1 LERAIVPA
9 RVTPRQE
16 RIAGHLGEG
25 RSAAQNGDW
34 VAASRSWIEAAKLG
48 SLDGANL
55 VSRTAAPHVK
65 QAADAG
71 DTEAQA
77 VLAGILMDF
86 FDESAFPMAA
96 GYAARAAG
104 AGSAEAQ
111 RTLGFMYDQ
120 GIGVEQDSG
129 RAAELWAE
137 ASRGGDGYA
146 AFNLAGLHR
155 KGEVLLSGEEECN
168 QLLILAAERGVIEA
182 GAVLGNRLAAVDR
195 DQEALTWYLWSAE
208 RGEPGSMF
216 AAACWYRDGIGTPRD
231 PVQAMR
237 WYFTMLDHGNGDGVH
252 EAIELAKSGMTD
264 EQIREAA
271 RLAGRPG
278 DAEATIHVLRRYRD
292 A

>member
-1 LERAIVPA
+1 MPA

-16 RIAGHLGEG
+16 RIAEHLSEG

-34 VAASRSWIEAAKLG
+34 VAASGAWIEAAKLG

-71 DTEAQA
+71 DVESQA
-77 VLAGILMDF
+77 VLAGILMDY

-96 GYAARAAG
+96 GYAARAAE

-111 RTLGFMYDQ
+111 RTLGFMYHQ
-120 GIGVEQDSG
+120 GIGVEQDNG
-129 RAAELWAE
+129 RAAELWTE

-155 KGEVLLSGEEECN
+155 AGTVLLSGEEECN
-168 QLLILAAERGVIEA
+168 QLLVLAAERGVIEA
-182 GAVLGNRLAAVDR
+182 GAVLGDRLAAVDR
-195 DQEALTWYLWSAE
+195 DEEALTWYLWAAE
-208 RGEPGSMF
+208 RGDADSMF
-216 AAACWYRDGIGTPRD
+216 AAGCWYRDGFGTPRD

-237 WYFTMLDHGNGDGVH
+237 WYFTMLDHGKGDGVH
-252 EAIELAKSGMTD
+252 EALKLAKAGMTD
-264 EQIREAA
+264 EQIREAG
-271 RLAGRPG
+271 RLAGHP
-278 DAEATIHVLRRYRD
+278 DHAEVTIRTLRSIKD
-292 A
+292 K